1 MVIADIEKHFTVETF
16 WEFVE
21 LPENQGR
28 RFELDEGVIIE
39 MPPSRPINSIVA
51 MRIGHLLNVFVIPR
65 NLGYI
70 TGADGGYRVGPKK
83 VRQPDV
89 GFISRA
95 RLPNIP
101 DRIEIAPDLAVELV
115 SETEDILKKAHE
127 YLIAGTKVVWAVYS
141 DDREVWAMRLD
152 ADGKIVTEI
161 FDVEATLT
169 CEDVL
174 PGFTLK
180 VRDIFPLEAES
191 EGDEL
196 L

>member
-1 MVIADIEKHFTVETF
+1 MVIAEQEKHITVEQF
-16 WEFVE
+16 WEFVA

-51 MRIGHLLNVFVIPR
+51 MRIGHYLNLFVIPR
-65 NLGYI
+65 NLGYV
-70 TGADGGYRVGPKK
+70 TGADGGYQVAPKK

-89 GFISRA
+89 GFISRT

-101 DRIEIAPDLAVELV
+101 EHIEIAPDLAVELV
-115 SETEDILKKAHE
+115 SETEDILKKARE
-127 YLIAGTKVVWAVYS
+127 YLTAGTKVVWAVYS
-141 DDREVWAMRLD
+141 DEREVYALRLD
-152 ADGKIVTEI
+152 ADGKIITEI
-161 FDVEATLT
+161 FDVDATLT

-180 VRDIFPLEAES
+180 VRDIFPPDEDES
-191 EGDEL
+191 L
-196 L
+196 

>member
-1 MVIADIEKHFTVETF
+1 MVVADIEKRVTVEEF
-16 WEFVE
+16 WAFVA

-51 MRIGHLLNVFVIPR
+51 IKIATALSNFVYSR

-101 DRIEIAPDLAVELV
+101 ERIEIAPDLAVELV
-115 SETEDILKKAHE
+115 SEEDILKKARE
-127 YLIAGTKVVWAVYS
+127 YLTAGTKFVWAVYS
-141 DDREVWAMRLD
+141 DDREVLAMWLD
-152 ADGKIVTEI
+152 ADGKLITEI
-161 FDVEATLT
+161 FDIDATLT

-174 PGFTLK
+174 PGFALK
-180 VRDIFPLEAES
+180 VRDIFPADDETDS
-191 EGDEL
+191 DEL
-196 L
+196 A